1 MDRRLVVKYLADAPE
16 AVPAL
21 AASFETEWPDWYGPK
36 GPGDAEADLR
46 QFCSR
51 DALPVGMV
59 AFLDGEL
66 VGVAALKA
74 QSITTHPH
82 LGPWAAAG
90 WVKPELRRRGLGA
103 ALLTALEDA
112 ALALGYDKL
121 YCGTATAASLMRRG
135 GWRLLEE
142 LDYHGEKVGL
152 YCKAL
157 GAADVP
163 AS

>member
-1 MDRRLVVKYLADAPE
+1 MDRQLVVKYLADAPE

-21 AASFETEWPDWYGPK
+21 AASFETEWPDWYGPQ

-59 AFLDGEL
+59 AFWGGEL

-74 QSITTHPH
+74 QSIATHPH

-103 ALLTALEDA
+103 ALLTALEGA
-112 ALALGYDKL
+112 ALALGYNRL
-121 YCGTATAASLMRRG
+121 YCGTATSASLMRRC
-135 GWRLLEE
+135 GWRFLEE
-142 LDYHGEKVGL
+142 LHYHGEKVGL